1 LPRFRPG
8 RLDIRHVDAFN
19 GDQAFEAQCLD
30 VYDNADWP
38 SVHDLATALKA
49 KVIPAKVLTPN
60 CPIVFIEP

>member
-1 LPRFRPG
+1 M
-8 RLDIRHVDAFN
+8 
-19 GDQAFEAQCLD
+19 LD

>member
-1 LPRFRPG
+1 MQPLDA
-8 RLDIRHVDAFN
+8 DIRHVDAFN